1 MNTTTVTLT
10 DGRQLGYAEY
20 GASAGHPVLIFHGF
34 PGSRLQTADFP
45 DAAKA
50 QHCRLIGI
58 DRPGMGLSSCNPQH
72 TLLSWADDISSLVN
86 HLIIE
91 KFSIFGHSGGA
102 PFVMACAYAIP
113 ERITSAAIV
122 SGIAPTTLS
131 ESQIGLARGQRILIA
146 FVRFIPGFALL
157 MMQLQH
163 LMFKL
168 PKNLK
173 NKMYQKMIL
182 QLPPVDQAILQD
194 PARLNTMLIASAE
207 AFKQGA
213 QGATQEFRL
222 ISNPWGFD
230 LEKIKIPI
238 TIWQG
243 ELDKQVPLSHAKLYQ
258 ARLPNAQLQL
268 FNQEGHISTLYNHIG
283 SILSQLI
290 HSPTRQL

>member
-1 MNTTTVTLT
+1 MTKETLTVTLT

-20 GASAGHPVLIFHGF
+20 GDSAGHPVLFFHGF
-34 PGSRLQTADFP
+34 PGSRLQTADFH

-50 QHCRLIGI
+50 QHCRLIGV

-72 TLLSWADDISSLVN
+72 TLLSWADDITALAN
-86 HLIIE
+86 HLSIE

-102 PFVMACAYAIP
+102 PFVMACAYVMP

-163 LMFKL
+163 IMFKL
-168 PKNLK
+168 PKNLN

-182 QLPPVDQAILQD
+182 QLPAADQVILQN
-194 PARLNTMLIASAE
+194 PARLNTMLSASAE

-213 QGATQEFRL
+213 RGAAQEFRL

-230 LEKIKIPI
+230 LEKIKTPI

-243 ELDKQVPLSHAKLYQ
+243 ALDKQVPISHAKLYQ

-268 FNQEGHISTLYNHIG
+268 FEQEGHISTLYSHIG

-290 HSPTRQL
+290 HSPTR